1 MGKQVSGCPY
11 LERVDG
17 LLQESNI
24 YAEAK
29 GYNGKV
35 KLNIYICILYIK
47 HNHRLHIH
55 IIYLHIYMKVYSYY
69 IENIYIQICP

>member
-1 MGKQVSGCPY
+1 MGKQVLGCPY
-11 LERVDG
+11 LERVAG

-35 KLNIYICILYIK
+35 KLYIYMY
-47 HNHRLHIH
+47 
-55 IIYLHIYMKVYSYY
+55 IIYKT
-69 IENIYIQICP
+69 